1 MAAMLATEIG
11 AYEDDTR
18 LHFDVEA
25 DLPRFL
31 DSVLQRTDQISQTIV
46 DEEVVEQHTVVV
58 DETVRLL
65 RILRDSSSNIN
76 ASDKETLD
84 NLSSAFSDVLSALQ
98 QCSAR
103 AAVSPTT
110 VAKNVCP
117 RLKSGEPGKPA
128 FDISAELLEDL
139 LGLGFTYTRIA
150 QMLGVSRW
158 TISRRIKDY
167 GLEDFRSFSK
177 LSDDELED
185 VVRGYIREH
194 GATSGQV
201 YMTGYLRS
209 LGLRVQRRVREC
221 LARLDPQNR
230 ALRWGILVSRRVYQ
244 VPWPNSLWH
253 LDGHHSLIRWKLVIH
268 GCVDGFSR
276 RIIYLK
282 CNSNNLSETVLD
294 LFLDAVKRD
303 GDRWPSRI
311 RVDRGVEN
319 VLVCDAMIQYRGE
332 GRASF
337 IAGPSTHNQ
346 RIERLWREVYRCV
359 CHLYYYTFYAMESS
373 GILNVEDPIQLF
385 ALHTIFIPRVNN
397 SLREFSEAFNNHAV
411 STEGNWTPYQIWM
424 NGMMHANNPLAH
436 GDVDGEP
443 DDIQFYGYDPEGP
456 SPSEEDN
463 NVVVDPISLDN
474 RHSIESYVLDVVD
487 PLTQST
493 QLGIDLYIQALD
505 LVRDRME

>member
-18 LHFDVEA
+18 LQGFDVESG
-25 DLPRFL
+25 LPRFL
-31 DSVLQRTDQISQTIV
+31 DSVLQRTDQISQTM
-46 DEEVVEQHTVVV
+46 DEEIVEQHIVVV

-76 ASDKETLD
+76 TSDKETLD

-158 TISRRIKDY
+158 TISRRINDY

-201 YMTGYLRS
+201 YMTGY
-209 LGLRVQRRVREC
+209 
-221 LARLDPQNR
+221 
-230 ALRWGILVSRRVYQ
+230 
-244 VPWPNSLWH
+244 
-253 LDGHHSLIRWKLVIH
+253 
-268 GCVDGFSR
+268 
-276 RIIYLK
+276 
-282 CNSNNLSETVLD
+282 
-294 LFLDAVKRD
+294 
-303 GDRWPSRI
+303 
-311 RVDRGVEN
+311 
-319 VLVCDAMIQYRGE
+319 
-332 GRASF
+332 
-337 IAGPSTHNQ
+337 
-346 RIERLWREVYRCV
+346 
-359 CHLYYYTFYAMESS
+359 
-373 GILNVEDPIQLF
+373 
-385 ALHTIFIPRVNN
+385 
-397 SLREFSEAFNNHAV
+397 
-411 STEGNWTPYQIWM
+411 
-424 NGMMHANNPLAH
+424 
-436 GDVDGEP
+436 
-443 DDIQFYGYDPEGP
+443 
-456 SPSEEDN
+456 
-463 NVVVDPISLDN
+463 
-474 RHSIESYVLDVVD
+474 
-487 PLTQST
+487 
-493 QLGIDLYIQALD
+493 
-505 LVRDRME
+505 

>member
-18 LHFDVEA
+18 LQGFDVES

-31 DSVLQRTDQISQTIV
+31 DSVLQRTDQISQTM
-46 DEEVVEQHTVVV
+46 DEEIVEQHIVVV

-128 FDISAELLEDL
+128 FDISAELLEVL
-139 LGLGFTYTRIA
+139 LGLGFTYIRIA

-209 LGLRVQRRVREC
+209 LGLRVQRRRVREC

-244 VPWPNSLWH
+244 VSWPNSLWH
-253 LDGHHSLIRWKLVIH
+253 LDGHHSLIRWSSSFMV
-268 GCVDGFSR
+268 VSMGF
-276 RIIYLK
+276 
-282 CNSNNLSETVLD
+282 
-294 LFLDAVKRD
+294 
-303 GDRWPSRI
+303 
-311 RVDRGVEN
+311 RGV
-319 VLVCDAMIQYRGE
+319 
-332 GRASF
+332 
-337 IAGPSTHNQ
+337 
-346 RIERLWREVYRCV
+346 
-359 CHLYYYTFYAMESS
+359 
-373 GILNVEDPIQLF
+373 
-385 ALHTIFIPRVNN
+385 
-397 SLREFSEAFNNHAV
+397 
-411 STEGNWTPYQIWM
+411 
-424 NGMMHANNPLAH
+424 
-436 GDVDGEP
+436 
-443 DDIQFYGYDPEGP
+443 
-456 SPSEEDN
+456 
-463 NVVVDPISLDN
+463 
-474 RHSIESYVLDVVD
+474 
-487 PLTQST
+487 
-493 QLGIDLYIQALD
+493 
-505 LVRDRME
+505 